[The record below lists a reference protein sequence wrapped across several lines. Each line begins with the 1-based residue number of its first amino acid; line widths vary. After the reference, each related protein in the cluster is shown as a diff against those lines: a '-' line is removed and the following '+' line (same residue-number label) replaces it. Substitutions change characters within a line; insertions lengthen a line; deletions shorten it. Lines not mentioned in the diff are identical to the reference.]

1 MLKSETSQTVV
12 SIFSQLESDRSNMKI
27 KSILLGGLVAVCG
40 IVCNLHAQVEVLTV
54 QGALPRLNY
63 RDPQGKLLWALP
75 ANSVLWKLDGPI
87 NSGVVVCTAA
97 ATSNSIVL
105 NEGGVSIRGTGFPS
119 AKLHVGTINS
129 ADQPGEVLVDPGN
142 PNSQPIISAVNGNT
156 PAQMILESRKAG
168 SFSSFRMISTNGD
181 YSQTVAT
188 VYAIRD
194 NKNGVIPFM
203 INPGKKNAFSLV
215 ISGGNVGLG
224 ITNPTSPLELANG
237 AKCTVGGV
245 WTNASSRQLKDN
257 IEALSLDQALDVV
270 RTLEP
275 VTYTYKAEPDEPQ
288 VGFIAEDVPEL
299 VATQSRKELSPMD
312 IVGVLTKVV
321 QDQQARLDAQE
332 DQLKKQ
338 NELLKQQQQ
347 MLEVLAGKLK

>member
-1 MLKSETSQTVV
+1 
-12 SIFSQLESDRSNMKI
+12 
-27 KSILLGGLVAVCG
+27 
-40 IVCNLHAQVEVLTV
+40 
-54 QGALPRLNY
+54 
-63 RDPQGKLLWALP
+63 
-75 ANSVLWKLDGPI
+75 
-87 NSGVVVCTAA
+87 
-97 ATSNSIVL
+97 
-105 NEGGVSIRGTGFPS
+105 
-119 AKLHVGTINS
+119 
-129 ADQPGEVLVDPGN
+129 
-142 PNSQPIISAVNGNT
+142 
-156 PAQMILESRKAG
+156 MILESRKAG

-257 IEALSLDQALDVV
+257 IEALSLDQALEVV

-299 VATQSRKELSPMD
+299 VARNRAKNSRLWTLSVFSPR
-312 IVGVLTKVV
+312 LFKTSK
-321 QDQQARLDAQE
+321 QDWMPR
-332 DQLKKQ
+332 KTSSK
-338 NELLKQQQQ
+338 NRTSCSSNNSKSRI
-347 MLEVLAGKLK
+347 

>member
-194 NKNGVIPFM
+194 NKNGVIP
-203 INPGKKNAFSLV
+203 L
-215 ISGGNVGLG
+215 
-224 ITNPTSPLELANG
+224 
-237 AKCTVGGV
+237 
-245 WTNASSRQLKDN
+245 
-257 IEALSLDQALDVV
+257 
-270 RTLEP
+270 
-275 VTYTYKAEPDEPQ
+275 
-288 VGFIAEDVPEL
+288 
-299 VATQSRKELSPMD
+299 
-312 IVGVLTKVV
+312 
-321 QDQQARLDAQE
+321 
-332 DQLKKQ
+332 
-338 NELLKQQQQ
+338 
-347 MLEVLAGKLK
+347 

>member
-1 MLKSETSQTVV
+1 
-12 SIFSQLESDRSNMKI
+12 
-27 KSILLGGLVAVCG
+27 
-40 IVCNLHAQVEVLTV
+40 
-54 QGALPRLNY
+54 
-63 RDPQGKLLWALP
+63 
-75 ANSVLWKLDGPI
+75 
-87 NSGVVVCTAA
+87 
-97 ATSNSIVL
+97 
-105 NEGGVSIRGTGFPS
+105 
-119 AKLHVGTINS
+119 
-129 ADQPGEVLVDPGN
+129 
-142 PNSQPIISAVNGNT
+142 
-156 PAQMILESRKAG
+156 
-168 SFSSFRMISTNGD
+168 MISTNGD

-257 IEALSLDQALDVV
+257 IEALSLDRALEVV

-347 MLEVLAGKLK
+347 ILEDLAGKLK